1 MDEEM
6 TTRPRPTWS
15 PFEAI
20 PVGIGAF
27 AGTALVALVLPLVFD
42 VRTSFVL
49 IGLAFESLLAG
60 LTLLWIRVRP
70 NASRAALGLVGR
82 NVGRRLVVGFASG
95 LALFVVTVFLVA
107 PALYA
112 LLSLLAGDPVVPPR
126 QEVLPEGPSAFHV
139 YLGGVVVVLAA
150 PIGEELF
157 FRGLLFGGLRRSLPF
172 WAAAVISSAIFAV
185 VHVYVLLMPLL
196 FLVGFG
202 LAYIYERSDSLV
214 TSIAAH
220 AAFNLVGYL
229 LIVRE
234 LG

>member
-20 PVGIGAF
+20 PVGLGAF
-27 AGTALVALVLPLVFD
+27 AGTALAALVLPLLFD

-49 IGLAFESLLAG
+49 IGLVFEALLAG
-60 LTLLWIRVRP
+60 LTLLWVRLRRGSP
-70 NASRAALGLVGR
+70 AALGLGGGH
-82 NVGRRLVVGFASG
+82 VGRRLVVGFLSG
-95 LALFVVTVFLVA
+95 LALFAVTVFVVA
-107 PALYA
+107 PALYGLLG
-112 LLSLLAGDPVVPPR
+112 LLSGETVAPPR
-126 QEVLPEGPSAFHV
+126 QEVLPERASTLHV

-172 WAAAVISSAIFAV
+172 WAAAVISAAIFAV
-185 VHVYVLLMPLL
+185 VHVYLLLMPLL

-202 LAYIYERSDSLV
+202 LAYIYERSDSLI

-220 AAFNLVGYL
+220 AAFNLAGYL
-229 LIVRE
+229 LIVGE

>member
-6 TTRPRPTWS
+6 SERPRPTWS
-15 PFEAI
+15 PLEAI

-27 AGTALVALVLPLVFD
+27 AGTTLFALGLPLLFD
-42 VRTSFVL
+42 ARTSFVL
-49 IGLAFESLLAG
+49 VGLAFEILLAG
-60 LTLLWIRVRP
+60 LTLLWVRLRR
-70 NASRAALGLVGR
+70 ASPVALGLAPAG
-82 NVGRRLVVGFASG
+82 VGRRLMLGFGSG
-95 LALFVVTVFLVA
+95 LLLFAVTVFVVA

-112 LLSLLAGDPVVPPR
+112 LLSLLVGGQVVPPQ
-126 QEVLPEGPSAFHV
+126 QEVLPERPATIHV
-139 YLGGVVVVLAA
+139 LLGAVVVVLAA
-150 PIGEELF
+150 PLGEELF

-172 WAAAVISSAIFAV
+172 WAAALISSTIFAV

-202 LAYIYERSDSLV
+202 LAYVYERSGSLV

-229 LIVRE
+229 LIVGG
-234 LG
+234 LS